1 MANEV
6 DPRLGQI
13 PEALQKDPIIR
24 RYFEDL
30 ERFWHDMWVKVGA
43 GTDPISLLEN
53 DNNRKSDTLLIAL
66 LDKVSLGD
74 PVTIDTT
81 GFTIDTT
88 EQFTDTTES

>member
-13 PEALQKDPIIR
+13 PEALQKDPIVR

-74 PVTIDTT
+74 PLTADTT
-81 GFTIDTT
+81 GFSADNTN
-88 EQFTDTTES
+88 FTADMTES

>member
-43 GTDPISLLEN
+43 GSDPISLLEN

-88 EQFTDTTES
+88 QQFTDTTES